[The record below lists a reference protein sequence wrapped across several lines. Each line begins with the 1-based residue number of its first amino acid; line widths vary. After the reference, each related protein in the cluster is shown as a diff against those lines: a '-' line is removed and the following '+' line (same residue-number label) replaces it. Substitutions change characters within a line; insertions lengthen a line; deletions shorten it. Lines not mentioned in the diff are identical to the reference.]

1 MMKKP
6 LNLNEVCIRCRHA
19 YAEIRGEE
27 KIRCMWVDRVEHHK
41 FSESVIELIG
51 SGESPVRIVFSA
63 MEYGRNIRL
72 WDEPPTAKER
82 KAAEWCD

>member
-6 LNLNEVCIRCRHA
+6 LNLNEVRIRCRPA

-41 FSESVIELIG
+41 FSESVIELI
-51 SGESPVRIVFSA
+51 ESDKEPNRIVFSA
-63 MEYGRNIRL
+63 MEYRRNIRI
-72 WDEPPTAKER
+72 WDEPPTAEER
-82 KAAEWCD
+82 KAAEWET